1 MNDRAAPGKPASS
14 GVPIVPVI
22 LSGGAGTRLWPLSR
36 ADHPKQF
43 LDLLGGGTMLQAT
56 ARRVADPAR
65 FGAPI
70 VIANVGHRFL
80 IAEQMQAAGIR
91 PRAIILEPEGRN
103 SAPAAAVA
111 ALRAMADD
119 EAALILLLA
128 ADHAM
133 SRPEAFID
141 AVDRARPAAEAGRIV
156 TFGIRPDRPETG
168 YGYVLAGRERPEAPG
183 VHAVDRFVEKP
194 DAATASAYLA
204 DGRYL
209 WNSGNFLAS
218 AAVLSA
224 EIARLAP
231 GIDAAARAALA
242 GAGRD
247 LDFERLD
254 PAAFGNAP
262 AISFDYAVME
272 KTDRAAVVPCDP
284 GWSDVG
290 SFASLRALAAH
301 DAAGNAVVGAAVT
314 VDTRNCLVRSTG
326 PLVATLGV
334 ADLMIVATP
343 DAVLVAD
350 AGRAQD
356 VKSVVDRLRAEGRG
370 EADGHPEVHR
380 PWGSYRTL
388 DIGPGF
394 QVKQIRVNPGGRLSL
409 QSHRHRAEHWVVIE
423 GTARVTRGPG
433 REALETVDLPINRSI
448 DIPLGWVHRLE
459 NPTDT
464 PVAIVEVQSGAYLGE
479 DDIERYDDAYGRG

>member
-1 MNDRAAPGKPASS
+1 MTAPAR
-14 GVPIVPVI
+14 IVPVI

-36 ADHPKQF
+36 ADYPKQF
-43 LDLLGGGTMLQAT
+43 LDLLGDGTMLQAT
-56 ARRVADPAR
+56 ARRVADGAR
-65 FGAPI
+65 FAPPI
-70 VIANVGHRFL
+70 VVANVAHRFL
-80 IAEQMQAAGIR
+80 VAEQLREAGIQ
-91 PRAIILEPEGRN
+91 PRAILLEPEGRN

-111 ALRAMADD
+111 AHRAMVEDRD
-119 EAALILLLA
+119 ALLLLLA

-133 SRPEAFID
+133 
-141 AVDRARPAAEAGRIV
+141 ARPAAFLAAIDRARAAAEAGCIV

-168 YGYVLAGRERPEAPG
+168 YGYVLAGRERSEAAG

-231 GIDAAARAALA
+231 DIDTAARAALT
-242 GAGRD
+242 GAVGD
-247 LDFERLD
+247 LDFERLE
-254 PAAFGNAP
+254 PAAFGRAP
-262 AISFDYAVME
+262 AISIDYAVME
-272 KTDRAAVVPCDP
+272 RTDRAAVVPCDP

-290 SFASLRALAAH
+290 SFASLRSLAAR
-301 DAAGNAVVGAAVT
+301 DPAGNSLTGDT
-314 VDTRNCLVRSTG
+314 VAIDTHDCLVRSTG

-334 ADLMIVATP
+334 ADLLVVATP
-343 DAVLVAD
+343 DAVLVAGAD
-350 AGRAQD
+350 RAQD
-356 VKSVVDRLRAEGRG
+356 VKTVVERLRADGRE
-370 EADGHPEVHR
+370 EADGHTEVHR

-388 DIGPGF
+388 DRGPGF

-423 GTARVTRGPG
+423 GTARVTRGPA
-433 REALETVDLPINRSI
+433 RDRLETVDLAINRSI

-459 NPTDT
+459 NPTDR
-464 PVAIVEVQSGAYLGE
+464 PVAIVEVQSGGYLGE

>member
-1 MNDRAAPGKPASS
+1 VSDRTVARGTR
-14 GVPIVPVI
+14 IVPVI

-56 ARRVADPAR
+56 ARRVSDPIRFADP
-65 FGAPI
+65 I
-70 VIANVGHRFL
+70 VVANVEHRFL
-80 IAEQMQAAGIR
+80 VAEQMREAGIR
-91 PRAIILEPEGRN
+91 PRAIVLEPEGRN

-119 EAALILLLA
+119 GDALVLLLA

-133 SRPEAFID
+133 
-141 AVDRARPAAEAGRIV
+141 ARPAAFVEAVERARAAADAGCIV

-168 YGYVLAGRERPEAPG
+168 YGYVLTGREHPDARG
-183 VHAVDRFVEKP
+183 VHRVDRFVEKP

-231 GIDAAARAALA
+231 AVEEAARAALA
-242 GAGRD
+242 AATRD

-254 PAAFGNAP
+254 PAAFGRAP
-262 AISFDYAVME
+262 AISIDYAIME

-290 SFASLRALAAH
+290 SFASLHALASR
-301 DAAGNAVVGAAVT
+301 DPAGNAVVGDAVT
-314 VDTRNCLVRSTG
+314 LDTHDCLIRSTG

-343 DAVLVAD
+343 DALLVAD
-350 AGRAQD
+350 AHRAQD
-356 VKSVVDRLRAEGRG
+356 VKAVVDRLRAEGRSQ
-370 EADGHPEVHR
+370 ADGHPEVHR

-388 DIGPGF
+388 DHGPGF

-423 GTARVTRGPG
+423 GTARVTRGPTQDS
-433 REALETVDLPINRSI
+433 LETVDLPINRSI

-459 NPTDT
+459 NPTEE
-464 PVAIVEVQSGAYLGE
+464 PVAIVEVQSGSYLGE

>member
-1 MNDRAAPGKPASS
+1 MTGKHPT
-14 GVPIVPVI
+14 IVPVI
-22 LSGGAGTRLWPLSR
+22 LCGGAGTRLWPLSR
-36 ADHPKQF
+36 ARHPKQF
-43 LDLLGGGTMLQAT
+43 LGLLGEATMLQAT
-56 ARRVADPAR
+56 ARRVADAGR
-65 FGAPI
+65 FAPPV
-70 VIANVGHRFL
+70 VIANVEHRFL
-80 IAEQMQAAGIR
+80 VAEQLRAAGIH
-91 PRAIILEPEGRN
+91 PRVILLESEGRN

-111 ALRAMADD
+111 ARRILAEDPG
-119 EAALILLLA
+119 ALLLLLA

-133 SRPEAFID
+133 TRPEAFIE
-141 AVDRARPAAEAGRIV
+141 AVDRARPAAEAGMIV

-168 YGYVLAGRERPEAPG
+168 YGYVLAGRERPGEPG

-194 DAATASAYLA
+194 DAATASGYLA

-209 WNSGNFLAS
+209 WNSGNFLAR
-218 AAVLSA
+218 AEILAD

-231 GIDAAARAALA
+231 AVDAAARAALG
-242 GAGRD
+242 GAARD

-254 PAAFGNAP
+254 ATAFADAP
-262 AISFDYAVME
+262 SISIDYAVME

-290 SFASLRALAAH
+290 SFTALRSLAAQ
-301 DAAGNAVVGAAVT
+301 DAAGNVLTGDTLAI
-314 VDTRNCLVRSTG
+314 DTRDSLVRSSG

-334 ADLMIVATP
+334 SGLVIVATP

-350 AGRAQD
+350 AARAQD
-356 VKSVVDRLRAEGRG
+356 VKTVVDRLRADGRG
-370 EADGHPEVHR
+370 EADGHQEVHR

-388 DIGPGF
+388 DRGPGF
-394 QVKQIRVNPGGRLSL
+394 QVKQIRVHPGGRLSL

-423 GTARVTRGPG
+423 GTAMVTRGPG
-433 REALETVDLPINRSI
+433 RDALETVDLTRNRSI

-459 NPTDT
+459 NPTDA
-464 PVAIVEVQSGAYLGE
+464 PVAIVEVQSGDYLGE

>member
-1 MNDRAAPGKPASS
+1 MPDHKR
-14 GVPIVPVI
+14 IVPVI

-43 LDLLGGGTMLQAT
+43 LDLLGDGTMLQAT

-65 FGAPI
+65 FARPI
-70 VIANVGHRFL
+70 VVANVEHRFL
-80 IAEQMQAAGIR
+80 VAEQLREAGIE
-91 PRAIILEPEGRN
+91 PQAIVLEPEGRN

-119 EAALILLLA
+119 PEALVLLLA

-133 SRPEAFID
+133 SHPRAFVE

-168 YGYVLAGRERPEAPG
+168 YGYVLSGRELPGARG

-209 WNSGNFLAS
+209 WNSGNFLAA

-224 EIARLAP
+224 ETARHAP
-231 GIDAAARAALA
+231 AVEAAARAALA
-242 GAGRD
+242 GAVRD
-247 LDFERLD
+247 LDFERLQ
-254 PAAFGNAP
+254 PEAFDRAP
-262 AISFDYAVME
+262 GISIDYAVME

-290 SFASLRALAAH
+290 SFASLRALAGR
-301 DAAGNAVVGAAVT
+301 DPAGNAVTGDAVA

-326 PLVATLGV
+326 PLVAALGV
-334 ADLMIVATP
+334 ADLVIVATP

-356 VKSVVDRLRAEGRG
+356 VKSVVETLRAEGRS
-370 EADGHPEVHR
+370 EADGNQEVHR
-380 PWGSYRTL
+380 PWGSYRSL
-388 DIGPGF
+388 DRGPGF

-423 GTARVTRGPG
+423 GTARVTRGPTQDS
-433 REALETVDLPINRSI
+433 LETVDLPINRSI

-459 NPTDT
+459 NPTDS
-464 PVAIVEVQSGAYLGE
+464 PVAIVEVQSGSYLGE